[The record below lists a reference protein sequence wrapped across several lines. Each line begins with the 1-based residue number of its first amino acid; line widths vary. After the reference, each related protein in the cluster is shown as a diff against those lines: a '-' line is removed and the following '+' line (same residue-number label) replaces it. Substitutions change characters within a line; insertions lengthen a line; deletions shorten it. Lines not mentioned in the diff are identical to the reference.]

1 VELLDNGSLTV
12 MNCADPTG
20 ALREIISR
28 YRPVE
33 TPGLP
38 RFYGGAVGYLGYD
51 MVRHFEKLDTGNA
64 DTIDAWDSWFMITDS
79 LLILTT

>member
-12 MNCADPTG
+12 MNCADPTS

-51 MVRHFEKLDTGNA
+51 MVRHSR
-64 DTIDAWDSWFMITDS
+64 SWTPAM
-79 LLILTT
+79 LIPLMPGIPGS